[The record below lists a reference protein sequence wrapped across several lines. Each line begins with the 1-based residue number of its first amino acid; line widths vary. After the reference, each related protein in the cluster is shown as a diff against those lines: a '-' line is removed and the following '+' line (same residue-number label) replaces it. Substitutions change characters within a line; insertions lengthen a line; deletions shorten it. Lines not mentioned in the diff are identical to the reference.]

1 VRGCLR
7 PATCIPAPA
16 AAAAAPAE
24 IHALLPSAAAPARS
38 PPSAAAADAGSA
50 PPPRAARAAARAAEP
65 RPGRAA
71 HAPPSAPP
79 PPPPPPANAV
89 RPPRAR
95 AAAPAAPP
103 RKCVSTV
110 KDRWDA
116 SQPAS
121 QPASQDGTH
130 RRRHPPSAP
139 SLHRLQLRRR
149 GRAPRPDP
157 AHGTP
162 PQPRARG
169 RPIDTA
175 RRTGKARPKA
185 LRAHLRR
192 ILELGSALASRPRC
206 AAWILTAA
214 PCRRP
219 SCRRAAHARRATT
232 GRPNDEY
239 TDSAQP
245 HVVSAMDGEMTG
257 VSLLISDASD
267 RMGHSSVSDS
277 LGRVRVR
284 VETMVSQKCRI
295 VGKSQSVLAM
305 MANPMIFTRT
315 RTTLAVPSSPDLP
328 RWHLCSRVAAA

>member
-1 VRGCLR
+1 MRCC
-7 PATCIPAPA
+7 P
-16 AAAAAPAE
+16 
-24 IHALLPSAAAPARS
+24 
-38 PPSAAAADAGSA
+38 
-50 PPPRAARAAARAAEP
+50 PPPRQLARRHQPPLLTLDPHRRRVPRA
-65 RPGRAA
+65 
-71 HAPPSAPP
+71 
-79 PPPPPPANAV
+79 
-89 RPPRAR
+89 PPRALLSL
-95 AAAPAAPP
+95 APAAPP
-103 RKCVSTV
+103 THHLLHRHRRPLLPQTPCALPARAPPRLPPRPASAFQRSKTV
-110 KDRWDA
+110 GT
-116 SQPAS
+116 PAS